1 MSAVSEGGV
10 EWGDRESVLW
20 SVRRGDGGGGWG
32 VCGMWC
38 VCGVDGWVSGWMD
51 GCIAGMEDG
60 VGWWVGELV
69 SWAVCGVWCGVGC
82 WGLGSLWR
90 VACDRGWWAGQLGSL

>member
-1 MSAVSEGGV
+1 MELWSSGVGEPVMCGAWVCGVSAVSGCGV

-32 VCGMWC
+32 VCGMWS
-38 VCGVDGWVSGWMD
+38 VCGMDGWVSWWMD

-60 VGWWVGELV
+60 VGWWVGELGGLWSV
-69 SWAVCGVWCGVGC
+69 VWGV
-82 WGLGSLWR
+82 
-90 VACDRGWWAGQLGSL
+90 A

>member
-1 MSAVSEGGV
+1 MFLLCGIVNIVVLWYLGGGVVMELWSWGVGEPVMCGAWVCGVSAVSGCGV

-51 GCIAGMEDG
+51 GCIARMEDG
-60 VGWWVGELV
+60 VGW
-69 SWAVCGVWCGVGC
+69 
-82 WGLGSLWR
+82 
-90 VACDRGWWAGQLGSL
+90 

>member
-1 MSAVSEGGV
+1 MCGAWGCGVSAVSEGRV

-32 VCGMWC
+32 VCGMWS
-38 VCGVDGWVSGWMD
+38 VCGVDGWVSWWMD

-69 SWAVCGVWCGVGC
+69 SWAVCGVSLGTQETVGE
-82 WGLGSLWR
+82 
-90 VACDRGWWAGQLGSL
+90 RGWDGME